1 MQQNSELFENEMGGR
16 RLLINDFSRAGC
28 LFHFQRAYMDLIL
41 NFDELSWWYNFVI
54 FFSKWKFFVEE
65 SFGRKFLWY
74 LIPGLGFLRKF
85 RKKIKNQVWNILW
98 QIFERYKLYSEI
110 QDRVMY
116 DNLSLISLLNNL
128 SLIKLILK
136 SWI

>member
-1 MQQNSELFENEMGGR
+1 MFPPSRGNRWKPHPVWGPFIKKGPSTVHIPFFKRMLCNGDSNEVV
-16 RLLINDFSRAGC
+16 L
-28 LFHFQRAYMDLIL
+28 
-41 NFDELSWWYNFVI
+41 WWYNFVI

-65 SFGRKFLWY
+65 SFGWKFLWY
-74 LIPGLGFLRKF
+74 QIPGLGFLRKF

-98 QIFERYKLYSEI
+98 QIFESYKLYSEI
-110 QDRVMY
+110 QDRVIY
-116 DNLSLISLLNNL
+116 DNLSLISLHNNL